1 MSALRTDA
9 AAPNR
14 QAHLPATVLYTFR
27 LNGQAAVVHHT
38 LEQPDDT
45 VDGFARAALL
55 NLDVAV
61 VMAGLAN
68 KALGSSF
75 GMPYRN

>member
-14 QAHLPATVLYTFR
+14 QAHLLVTVLYTFR
-27 LNGQAAVVHHT
+27 LIGQAAVVHHT
-38 LEQPDDT
+38 LEQPDGT
-45 VDGFARAALL
+45 VD
-55 NLDVAV
+55 LDVAV
-61 VMAGLAN
+61 VMAGLA

-75 GMPYRN
+75 GMAYRN